1 MTLSISDITAFLSVY
16 ETGGVSTAA
25 RRLGL
30 SRSVIS
36 NRVSSLEETVG
47 AKLFARSTKSMIPT
61 DAGTMFYNRAS
72 ILLQELEDA
81 VNDVRP
87 SDRSLRGTFRIAA
100 PLSISLAFLREA
112 LVGFARKHSDLR
124 LEIELDDKMV
134 DLTGGAYD
142 VAIRMGRLKD
152 SGLRARQLARGRRVV
167 CASKSYLETFGVPRN
182 LNELSDHQTIGY
194 SNQSNNREWE
204 FEDPQSGDAISVK
217 VVSQFAC
224 NNAETMRE
232 AAMAGLGLCILPEAL
247 VDPQLQTGDLVRV
260 MEHIELTDV
269 GLYVVYLPGREQ
281 SAKVRALI
289 EYLTLY
295 FKDVDPFDIEN

>member
-1 MTLSISDITAFLSVY
+1 
-16 ETGGVSTAA
+16 
-25 RRLGL
+25 
-30 SRSVIS
+30 
-36 NRVSSLEETVG
+36 
-47 AKLFARSTKSMIPT
+47 MIPT

-87 SDRSLRGTFRIAA
+87 SDRSLRGIFRIAA

-134 DLTGGAYD
+134 DLTGGVYD

-152 SGLRARQLARGRRVV
+152 SGLRAKQLARGRRVV
-167 CASKSYLETFGVPRN
+167 CASKSYLESFGFPSN
-182 LNELSDHQTIGY
+182 LNELSDHHTIGY

-204 FEDPQSGDAISVK
+204 FEEPQTDDAISVK
-217 VVSQFAC
+217 VVSQFAY
-224 NNAETMRE
+224 NAETMRD
-232 AAMAGLGLCILPEAL
+232 AAIAGLGLCILPEVL
-247 VDPQLQTGDLVRV
+247 VKDQLRTGDLVRV
-260 MEHIELTDV
+260 MDHIELTDV

-289 EYLTLY
+289 EHLTQY
-295 FKDVDPFDIEN
+295 FQDVDPLDIEN